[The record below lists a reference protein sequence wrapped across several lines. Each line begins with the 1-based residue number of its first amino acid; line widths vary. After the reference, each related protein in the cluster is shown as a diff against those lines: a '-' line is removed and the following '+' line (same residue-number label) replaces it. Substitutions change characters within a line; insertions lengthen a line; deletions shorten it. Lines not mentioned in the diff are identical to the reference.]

1 MRYFVTG
8 ATGFVGGAVARQLID
23 RGHEVVTIARDM
35 GRAGDIRKV
44 GVEVS
49 QGDITDMESMREPMR
64 GADGVFHIAAWYKVG
79 ADDSHLAE
87 GINVEGTRNVLELM
101 RELGIPK
108 GVYTST
114 LAVFSDTKGR
124 LVDENYYHAGPWLS
138 EYDRTKWLAH
148 YKVALPMIGEG
159 LPLVIVQPG
168 MIYGPGDQGPAHQL
182 WEQYLQRRLPMVPA
196 GAAYCWGFID
206 DMAEAHIVAMEK
218 GRPGRTY
225 IIAGPPQY
233 VSRVLHMAEE
243 TTGVPAPKIKAPAF
257 AMKASARL
265 MEQVERFAKLPAFF
279 RAETIRSMAGVTYLG
294 TNNRAR
300 RELGIKPRAIREG
313 LRVTML
319 WEMQQMGIEIP
330 PVPSN
335 G

>member
-1 MRYFVTG
+1 
-8 ATGFVGGAVARQLID
+8 GGAVARQLLD
-23 RGHEVVTIARDM
+23 RGHKVVTIARDM
-35 GRAGDIRKV
+35 SRAVEIEKL

-87 GINVEGTRNVLELM
+87 GINVGGTRNVLELM

-206 DMAEAHIVAMEK
+206 DMAEAHILAMEK

-243 TTGVPAPKIKAPAF
+243 TTGVPAPKIKVPAF
-257 AMKASARL
+257 ALKGSARL

-279 RAETIRSMAGVTYLG
+279 RAETMRSMAGVTYLG

-330 PVPSN
+330 PTPS
-335 G
+335 

>member
-8 ATGFVGGAVARQLID
+8 ATGFVGGAVARQLLA
-23 RGHEVVTIARDM
+23 RGHQVVTIARDL
-35 GRAGDIRKV
+35 GRAAEIEKLGA
-44 GVEVS
+44 EVS
-49 QGDITDMESMREPMR
+49 RGDITDKESMRAPMR

-87 GINVEGTRNVLELM
+87 GINVGGTRNVLELM
-101 RELGIPK
+101 RELEIPK

-114 LAVFSDTKGR
+114 LAVYSDTHGR
-124 LVDENYYHAGPWLS
+124 LVDENYYQAGPWLS

-148 YKVALPMIGEG
+148 YRVALPMIGEG

-182 WEQYLQRRLPMVPA
+182 WEQYLRRRLPIVPK

-206 DMAEAHIVAMEK
+206 DMAAAHILAMEK

-233 VSRVLHMAEE
+233 LSRMLQMAEE
-243 TTGVPAPKIKAPAF
+243 TTGVPAPHVRLPAV
-257 AMKASARL
+257 ALKTTARL
-265 MEQVERFAKLPAFF
+265 MEQLERFVSVPAFF
-279 RAETIRSMAGVTYLG
+279 RAETIRSMAGATYLG
-294 TNNRAR
+294 SNARAR
-300 RELGIKPRAIREG
+300 RELGINPRPIREG

-319 WEMQQMGIEIP
+319 WEMEKLGIAIP
-330 PVPSN
+330 QEPD
-335 G
+335 

>member
-8 ATGFVGGAVARQLID
+8 ATGFVGGAVARQLLA
-23 RGHEVVTIARDM
+23 RGHQVVTIARDL
-35 GRAGDIRKV
+35 GRAAEIERL

-49 QGDITDMESMREPMR
+49 RGDITDKESMREPMR

-87 GINVEGTRNVLELM
+87 GINVGGTRNVLELM
-101 RELGIPK
+101 RELDIQK

-114 LAVFSDTKGR
+114 LAVYSDTHGR

-148 YKVALPMIGEG
+148 YKVALPMMGEG

-168 MIYGPGDQGPAHQL
+168 MIYGPGDRGPAHQL
-182 WEQYLQRRLPMVPA
+182 WEQYLRRRLPIVPK

-206 DMAEAHIVAMEK
+206 DMAEAHILAMEK

-233 VSRVLHMAEE
+233 LSRMLQMAEE
-243 TTGVPAPKIKAPAF
+243 TTGVPAPRVRVPPLALKG
-257 AMKASARL
+257 SARL
-265 MEQVERFAKLPAFF
+265 VAELERFVKLPAFF
-279 RAETIRSMAGVTYLG
+279 RAETIRSMAGATYLG
-294 TNNRAR
+294 SNGRAR
-300 RELGIKPRAIREG
+300 RELGINPRSIREG

-319 WEMQQMGIEIP
+319 WEMQELGIGIP
-330 PVPSN
+330 LTPSN